1 MEDDLKTRIKAWVD
15 SYYAETEGYTDPDYL
30 YDVLMTCGVKI
41 ELATKRIEEYA
52 PQAALS
58 RYAREVLPEYQKK
71 LEWGHALSAELEEQL
86 ARFPPLPVLPPTA
99 PLIKLSGVV
108 DEVEFTKGMV
118 CFDAEVYTT
127 VRDELERK
135 RQRDNIGAL
144 VAMSAQ
150 MLAGSPPHA
159 MIRDGELNKQKSLHV
174 KGKVDGKSF
183 AGWFGMTD
191 IRPGDYVEMAAM
203 PDNDGYL
210 IYAIASP
217 KRRTVSFVPRCDFG
231 NQTVNIK
238 QSIVIWLIAGL
249 VVYIPSLMINPE
261 SRLAVTVIY
270 LVACYL
276 LARFSQYQIRKQK
289 GCIMRLFDEI
299 CDVLMPEHK
308 RKGLRMFSKR
318 KAKLRKKEG
327 QEKSIVEYDA
337 DIRPLPHQS
346 SDYIKEYFFYY

>member
-1 MEDDLKTRIKAWVD
+1 MDKDIKIEAKEWLQALLTRAD
-15 SYYAETEGYTDPDYL
+15 GYIDPEKL
-30 YDVLMTCGVKI
+30 NDVLISCGVKI
-41 ELATKRIEEYA
+41 KFATRRIEENT
-52 PQAALS
+52 ALIAVS
-58 RYAREVLPEYQKK
+58 RHARDALPEYQKE

-150 MLAGSPPHA
+150 MLAGNQPHA
-159 MIRDGELNKQKSLHV
+159 IIKDGKLNKQKSIHV
-174 KGKVDGKSF
+174 KGRVEGKSF
-183 AGWFGMTD
+183 SGWFGMTD
-191 IRPGDYVEMAAM
+191 IRPGDYVEMAAI
-203 PDNDGYL
+203 PDGDNYL

-217 KRRTVSFVPRCDFG
+217 ERRTVSFVPKCDFG

-261 SRLAVTVIY
+261 SRLTVTVIY
-270 LVACYL
+270 LIVCYL
-276 LARFSQYQIRKQK
+276 LALFSQYQIRKQK

-318 KAKLRKKEG
+318 KAKQLKEEG
-327 QEKSIVEYDA
+327 QGKSTGGCDA
-337 DIRPLPHQS
+337 EIRPLPHQNS
-346 SDYIKEYFFYY
+346 NYFKEYFFYY